1 MMVIMS
7 DLENRM
13 QKALEMVEKELLTI
27 RTGRANPAILDRVV
41 VEYYGAKTPLKSLAN
56 LSVPEGRTLVI
67 TPFDHSILVGIEKAI
82 KDSDVGL
89 NPTNDGQ
96 KIIITIPELT
106 KERREELV
114 KQTKKIIEE
123 GKVAI
128 RNVRRDVL
136 NDAKKDKEMTEDLLR
151 NFTNDV
157 QKSTDKYIEKVD
169 ALASSKEKELLT
181 I

>member
-1 MMVIMS
+1 MK
-7 DLENRM
+7 L
-13 QKALEMVEKELLTI
+13 
-27 RTGRANPAILDRVV
+27 
-41 VEYYGAKTPLKSLAN
+41 
-56 LSVPEGRTLVI
+56 
-67 TPFDHSILVGIEKAI
+67 
-82 KDSDVGL
+82 
-89 NPTNDGQ
+89 
-96 KIIITIPELT
+96 IITIPELT

-136 NDAKKDKEMTEDLLR
+136 NDAKKDKDMTEDLLR

-169 ALASSKEKELLT
+169 ALATSKEKELLT